1 MHRQKTILN
10 RLYSILV
17 FFAVTLTAS
26 VGFNPFLSQAQQS
39 FTTGGAGGMSS
50 ADKVGTETKFS
61 LEQVPQGEE
70 FRIALLMD
78 IEDGWHINAHEPT
91 LRYLIGTELTLRD
104 NEDFTITDI
113 SYPEPKEY
121 EFAFAGG
128 EALLVYEGTSPIF
141 LTVQASEDAEPGR
154 HLLEG
159 DLTVQ
164 ACDDETCLAPTDINI
179 RFDFEVAEAGT
190 EVTGINQDLFSDYD
204 PSAGPALGELRS
216 IEGEGNVNQIAS
228 IIEDRGL
235 ILAFGAIFLIGLAL
249 NLTPCVYP
257 MLSVTVSI
265 FGAQTDQRTGVIFS
279 KALTYVLG
287 IATMY
292 SVLGVAAAFTGGL
305 FGAWLQS
312 PIVLATIGILF
323 FLLALSMF
331 GLYELQ
337 PPYWLTSKL
346 GAGQSTGFIGTY
358 FSGLVVGVFAA
369 PCIGPPII
377 ALLTFVGTQGDP
389 MFGFM
394 SFFVLSLG
402 LGLPYLILG
411 TFTGLMQNLPKSGE
425 WMNWVKKVFGI
436 VLIALAV
443 FYVGLAFFPQYNLHI
458 LAATLILGGI
468 YLGFIERTGSEK
480 KVFPWVKRAVGT
492 AGVVVGALFIMN
504 LQQEGIQWEDYAE
517 DKVDQA
523 REEGRT
529 VVMDFYADWCIPCL
543 ELERVT
549 FTDNQVIDA
558 TEEMVRLK
566 VDLTNFESPEA
577 EELRRRYEIAGVPT
591 IVFLGPDGEEVEE
604 ARVVGFLNPK
614 QFLQRIE
621 KVNSQYAELQD

>member
-1 MHRQKTILN
+1 MRHFLTSSRIL
-10 RLYSILV
+10 SLV
-17 FFAVTLTAS
+17 FVLLLGVS
-26 VGFNPFLSQAQQS
+26 SSLVAQQS
-39 FTTGGAGGMSS
+39 FTTGGGGGMSS
-50 ADKVGTETKFS
+50 ADKVDTEVKFS
-61 LEQVPQGEE
+61 KEKVPQGDEVE
-70 FRIALLMD
+70 VAVVMD
-78 IEDGWHINAHEPT
+78 ILEGWHINANEPT
-91 LRYLIGTELTLRD
+91 LQYLIGTELNLRD
-104 NEDFTITDI
+104 LGDKFTISDI
-113 SYPEPKEY
+113 RYPEPKEY

-128 EALLVYEGTSPIF
+128 EALLVYEGNAPIF
-141 LTVQASEDAEPGR
+141 LTLKVNDDVETGR

-164 ACDDETCLAPTDINI
+164 ACDDETCLAPTDKNI
-179 RFDFEVAEAGT
+179 RFDFEVVEAGT
-190 EVTGINQDLFSDYD
+190 DIASVHSDLFAQYD
-204 PSAGPALGELRS
+204 ESAGSGLGELRS
-216 IEGEGNVNQIAS
+216 IEGEGGANQIAS
-228 IIEDRGL
+228 IFEDRGA

-265 FGAQTDQRTGVIFS
+265 FGSQTEKRTGVIFS

-292 SVLGVAAAFTGGL
+292 SVLGVIAAITGGL

-312 PIVLATIGILF
+312 PVVLATIGILF

-346 GAGQSTGFIGTY
+346 GGGQSTGFIGTY

-377 ALLTFVGTQGDP
+377 ALLAFVGTQGDP
-389 MFGFM
+389 MFGFL
-394 SFFVLSLG
+394 SFFILSLG

-425 WMNWVKKVFGI
+425 WMVWVKKVFGV
-436 VLIALAV
+436 VLVALAG
-443 FYVGLAFFPQYNLHI
+443 FYIGLAFFPQYNLHV
-458 LAATLILGGI
+458 LTFFLIAGGL
-468 YLGFIERTGSEK
+468 YLGFLERTGTDK
-480 KVFPWVKRAVGT
+480 KYFPWIKRAVGT
-492 AGVVVGALFIMN
+492 AGIVVGGIFIMN
-504 LQQEGIQWEDYAE
+504 LQQEGIQWEDYSQ

-523 REEGRT
+523 QAEGKA

-549 FTDNQVIDA
+549 FTNRGVIDA
-558 TEEMVRLK
+558 TEDMVRLK
-566 VDLTNFESPEA
+566 VDLTNYDSPEA

-591 IVFLGPDGEEVEE
+591 IVFLGPDGEEVED
-604 ARVVGFLNPK
+604 ARVVGFLNPE
-614 QFLQRIE
+614 QFKERIE
-621 KVNSQYAELQD
+621 KVNNSYASLED